1 MSGVIME
8 AEDIIAMK
16 NAEVAAL
23 QEELVRERTAREAAE
38 RAQDLAIS
46 EGLKWQRQYNQA
58 RKQLQAW
65 SDEADKEIKL
75 AELRRAEV
83 EAYEL

>member
-1 MSGVIME
+1 MKSIIME

-23 QEELVRERTAREAAE
+23 QEELVRERASREAAE
-38 RAQDLAIS
+38 RAQDLAIA
-46 EGLKWQRQYNQA
+46 EGLKWQRQYAEA

-65 SDEADKEIKL
+65 SDQADKEIKL
-75 AELRRAEV
+75 ARLRRAEV

>member
-8 AEDIIAMK
+8 AEDLIAHHR
-16 NAEVAAL
+16 AEAEL
-23 QEELVRERTAREAAE
+23 LREELVRERTAREAAE
-38 RAQDLAIS
+38 RAQDLAIA
-46 EGLKWQRQYNQA
+46 EGLKWQRQYNEA

-65 SDEADKEIKL
+65 ADEADAEAKL

-83 EAYEL
+83 EAIEL